1 MNALDGH
8 ANGNGYGHEI
18 GTFDV
23 RGRVVIVTGAG
34 SGGGAAIARVYA
46 RGGARVVVSD
56 VDYALAG
63 TVAGDIRRLGG
74 QALAQRC
81 DVSREEEVRTLI
93 SRAQR
98 EFHGLDFL
106 VNNAGP
112 CLADDPLEHWQR
124 MIAVNLMGTMYSTRQ
139 AIDAMKE
146 RGGAIVNVAANS
158 GLGFG
163 PEQQPAYGAAKAGV
177 MRFTAALAWLQAS
190 HGIRVNC
197 IVPDVIQTPD
207 EFASAVLAIS
217 CTDLAGRI
225 VLCSTG
231 RPLEVIDYSDPGYRQ
246 SAPF

>member
-1 MNALDGH
+1 MSAL
-8 ANGNGYGHEI
+8 NGEVQASALAVP
-18 GTFDV
+18 DV
-23 RGRVVIVTGAG
+23 HGRVVVVTGAG
-34 SGGGAAIARVYA
+34 SGGGAAIAQAYA
-46 RGGARVVVSD
+46 ERGARVVVSD

-81 DVSREEEVRTLI
+81 DVSREDEVRSLI
-93 SRAQR
+93 GRAQR

-112 CLADDPLEHWQR
+112 CLADDPLEHWAR
-124 MIAVNLMGTMYSTRQ
+124 MISVNLMGTLFSTRQ
-139 AIDAMKE
+139 AIEAMKE

-177 MRFTAALAWLQAS
+177 MRFTAALAWLDAS

-197 IVPDVIQTPD
+197 IVPDVIQTPR
-207 EFASAVLAIS
+207 EFAAAVLDIS
-217 CTDLAGRI
+217 CSRCAGRVI
-225 VLCSTG
+225 LCSSG
-231 RPLEVIDYSDPGYRQ
+231 KPLQVIDYSDPGYRQ

>member
-1 MNALDGH
+1 MSGLNGH
-8 ANGNGYGHEI
+8 GGVSY
-18 GTFDV
+18 DV
-23 RGRVVIVTGAG
+23 QGRVAIVTGAG
-34 SGGGAAIARVYA
+34 SGGGAAIAQAFA

-63 TVAGDIRRLGG
+63 AVAGDIRQLGG

-81 DVSREEEVRTLI
+81 DVSREEEIRSLI
-93 SRAQR
+93 TRAQR
-98 EFHGLDFL
+98 EFHGLDFV

-112 CLADDPLEHWQR
+112 CLADDPLEHWAR
-124 MIAVNLMGTMYSTRQ
+124 MISVNLMGTMFSTRQ
-139 AIDAMKE
+139 AIEAMKE

-197 IVPDVIQTPD
+197 IVPDVIQTPA
-207 EFASAVLAIS
+207 EFAAAVLEI
-217 CTDLAGRI
+217 CCKDCAGRVI
-225 VLCSTG
+225 LCSTG
-231 RPLEVIDYSDPGYRQ
+231 RPLEAIEYSDPGYRQ
-246 SAPF
+246 CEPF

>member
-1 MNALDGH
+1 MSFV
-8 ANGNGYGHEI
+8 NGNGHASP
-18 GTFDV
+18 TFEV
-23 RGRVVIVTGAG
+23 RGRVVVVTGAG
-34 SGGGAAIARVYA
+34 SGGGAAIAQAYA
-46 RGGARVVVSD
+46 RQGARVVVSD

-63 TVAGDIRRLGG
+63 AVAGEIRRIGG

-81 DVSREEEVRTLI
+81 DVSREEEVRALI
-93 SRAQR
+93 ARAQR

-124 MIAVNLMGTMYSTRQ
+124 MISVNLMGTMFSTRQ

-197 IVPDVIQTPD
+197 IVPDVIQTPE
-207 EFASAVLAIS
+207 EFATAVLAIS
-217 CTDLAGRI
+217 CKDCSGRV

-246 SAPF
+246 SVLF